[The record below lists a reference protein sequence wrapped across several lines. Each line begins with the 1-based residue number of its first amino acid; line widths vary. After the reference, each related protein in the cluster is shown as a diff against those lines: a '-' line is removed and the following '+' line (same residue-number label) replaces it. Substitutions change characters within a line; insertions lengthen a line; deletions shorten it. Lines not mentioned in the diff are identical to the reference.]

1 MEEEKKYK
9 PVNTNK
15 VAENTS
21 PFKGVL
27 GWLDNRLPVFRM
39 FKHEYLDFQVPKT
52 LTYFWSFG
60 AILTFSLLGLII
72 TGLILGMHYK
82 PSTAEAFD
90 SVEKIM
96 RDVNYGWLIRYMHMN
111 LASFFFIAVYIHMF
125 RGLYFGSYKSPRELM
140 WILGLIIY
148 FLMVATAFLGYTL
161 PWGQMSFWGATV
173 ITNLFSAIPLV
184 GEGIVTWLWGG
195 YSVDNPTLT
204 RFFTLHYLIPFL
216 ILGLVV
222 LHIWALHVPGNNNP
236 VGIDIKKPSK
246 DTVPFHP
253 YIVIKD
259 GFALLM
265 FMIVFAFFVFYTP
278 NILGHADN
286 YIEANPMVTPAHIVP
301 EWYLL
306 PFYAILRSVPDKLL
320 GVVAMLSAILILAA
334 LPWLDTSK
342 IRSAVFRPLY
352 RQFYWILVADVL
364 ILGYVGAMPAEGL
377 YLLIARVATAYY
389 FLHFLVILPVL
400 GFKERTLPVPLSI
413 TEPILGGSPNLAA
426 ARHRE
431 SKIK

>member
-1 MEEEKKYK
+1 MSDQEYIPKSKFGK
-9 PVNTNK
+9 WFN
-15 VAENTS
+15 
-21 PFKGVL
+21 
-27 GWLDNRLPVFRM
+27 DRLPLLSLAS
-39 FKHEYLDFQVPKT
+39 HLTDYPTPKNLNYWWT
-52 LTYFWSFG
+52 FG
-60 AILTFSLLGLII
+60 GILTFCLITQI
-72 TGLILGMHYK
+72 VTGLTLAMHYI
-82 PSTAEAFD
+82 AHADMAFE
-90 SVEKIM
+90 SVEHIM
-96 RDVNYGWLIRYMHMN
+96 RDVNYGWLIRYIHAN
-111 LASFFFIAVYIHMF
+111 GASMFFLAVYIHIF
-125 RGLYFGSYKSPRELM
+125 RSLFYGSYKSPREII
-140 WILGLIIY
+140 WIIGIIIY
-148 FLMVATAFLGYTL
+148 LLMMAAAFMGYVL

-173 ITNLFSAIPLV
+173 ITNLFSAIPLI

-236 VGIDIKKPSK
+236 VGIDIQKPSK

-265 FMIVFAFFVFYTP
+265 FMIVFAFFVFYAP

-286 YIEANPMVTPAHIVP
+286 YIEANPLVTPAHIVP

-320 GVVAMLSAILILAA
+320 GVIAMLSAIFILAA

-352 RQFYWILVADVL
+352 KQFYWILVADVL

-400 GFKERTLPVPLSI
+400 GLKEKTLPVPLSI
-413 TEPILGGSPNLAA
+413 TDPVLGGSPNIAMA
-426 ARHRE
+426 KNKE
-431 SKIK
+431 SLSQ

>member
-1 MEEEKKYK
+1 MSDHEYTPKSNFGKWF
-9 PVNTNK
+9 N
-15 VAENTS
+15 
-21 PFKGVL
+21 
-27 GWLDNRLPVFRM
+27 DRLPLLTLAN
-39 FKHEYLDFQVPKT
+39 HLTDYPTPKNLNYWWT
-52 LTYFWSFG
+52 FG
-60 AILTFSLLGLII
+60 GILTFCLVTQIV
-72 TGLILGMHYK
+72 TGLVLAMHYI
-82 PSTAEAFD
+82 AHADMAFD
-90 SVEKIM
+90 SVEHIM
-96 RDVNYGWLIRYMHMN
+96 RDVNYGWLIRYIHAN
-111 LASFFFIAVYIHMF
+111 GASMFFLAVYIHIF
-125 RGLYFGSYKSPRELM
+125 RSLFYGSYKAPREII
-140 WILGLIIY
+140 WIIGIIIY
-148 FLMVATAFLGYTL
+148 LLMMAAAFMGYVL

-259 GFALLM
+259 AFALLM
-265 FMIVFAFFVFYTP
+265 FCIVFALFVFYQP

-286 YIEANPMVTPAHIVP
+286 YIEADPLVTPAHIVP

-306 PFYAILRSVPDKLL
+306 PFYAILRSVPDKLM

-342 IRSAVFRPLY
+342 VRSAVFRPLF

-389 FLHFLVILPVL
+389 FAHFLIILPVL
-400 GFKERTLPVPLSI
+400 GWKEKTTPLPLSI
-413 TEPILGGSPNLAA
+413 TEPVLGGSPNLAA
-426 ARHRE
+426 ARSDE
-431 SKIK
+431 KIEKTIK

>member
-1 MEEEKKYK
+1 MS
-9 PVNTNK
+9 
-15 VAENTS
+15 ENYVPS
-21 PFKGVL
+21 SKFGK
-27 GWLDNRLPVFRM
+27 WFNDRLPLLTLS
-39 FKHEYLDFQVPKT
+39 KHLTDYPTPKNLNYWWT
-52 LTYFWSFG
+52 FG
-60 AILTFSLLGLII
+60 GILTFCLISQII
-72 TGLILGMHYK
+72 TGIVLGMHYV
-82 PSTAEAFD
+82 AHADMAFN
-90 SVEKIM
+90 SIEHIM
-96 RDVNYGWLIRYMHMN
+96 RDVNYGWLIRYIHAN
-111 LASFFFIAVYIHMF
+111 GASMFFLAVYIHIF
-125 RGLYFGSYKSPRELM
+125 RSLFYGSYKSPREVI
-140 WILGLIIY
+140 WIIGIIIY
-148 FLMVATAFLGYTL
+148 LLMMAAAFLGYVL

-236 VGIDIKKPSK
+236 IGIDIKKPSK

-286 YIEANPMVTPAHIVP
+286 YIEANPLVTPAHIVP

-320 GVVAMLSAILILAA
+320 GVIAMLSAILILAA

-352 RQFYWILVADVL
+352 KQFYWILVADVL

-377 YLLIARVATAYY
+377 YLLIARIATAYY
-389 FLHFLVILPVL
+389 FLHFLVVLPVL
-400 GFKERTLPVPLSI
+400 GFKERTTPVPLSI

-426 ARHRE
+426 VKKKD
-431 SKIK
+431 SFKDQ